1 MTESP
6 RRAQLEILRE
16 AERVRHTLSR
26 LRIEE
31 ERVRARGTV
40 ATHRA
45 AGMEVARELARRDAA
60 AMQQVR
66 AEEQAETV
74 ARQARAASAR
84 ADTARRRRDARAAVD
99 AERRTQVAAVKGDAE
114 AARLL
119 IQRERAVTHAIAARQ
134 HDAVLQQ
141 RRTVTARSPIR
152 SGSSAGGDMPGS
164 DLQQRQ
170 LELAMLR
177 SAETTLRDRLASSR
191 IQAAAAT
198 SRLEDLKRPHP
209 PASPRREK

>member
-1 MTESP
+1 
-6 RRAQLEILRE
+6 
-16 AERVRHTLSR
+16 
-26 LRIEE
+26 
-31 ERVRARGTV
+31 
-40 ATHRA
+40 
-45 AGMEVARELARRDAA
+45 
-60 AMQQVR
+60 MQQVR

-84 ADTARRRRDARAAVD
+84 ADTARRRRDARAAVE

-141 RRTVTARSPIR
+141 RRTVTPRSPLR
-152 SGSSAGGDMPGS
+152 SASSAGDTPGS

-177 SAETTLRDRLASSR
+177 SAEATLRDRLASSR